1 MKSKLCGFDCM
12 SICCAKVCSVSC
24 QVYIHIG
31 FSTFCLLVLKVD
43 FSLYNFIGLV
53 DWDVERSV
61 DADDCAFLH
70 YMENKLGRPG
80 M

>member
-1 MKSKLCGFDCM
+1 MQRCVQSHVRCM
-12 SICCAKVCSVSC
+12 
-24 QVYIHIG
+24 YIHIG
-31 FSTFCLLVLKVD
+31 FSTSCLLVLKVH
-43 FSLYNFIGLV
+43 FSLYNFIGPV
-53 DWDVERSV
+53 DWDVVRSV